1 MALRCVVHC
10 HTEYSPDSSW
20 KIADVITHC
29 QKNRI
34 DVIAITDH
42 DTIDGALAVQA
53 SAPKNLQV
61 IVGQEISTT
70 EGDLVGLFLQTKIEA
85 QRSIKDTIFEIRRQ
99 NGVVILP
106 HPFDRLRHH
115 AVGAA
120 VSEAIKND
128 IDLIETFNARC
139 VFSADNIRAEKF
151 AQDNSLTGIAAADAH
166 FASELTNAVCML
178 NSCDSSSDF
187 LQSVKHAQ
195 VENHLAGI
203 GVHLKTAFVKIAK
216 RNTIK

>member
-1 MALRCVVHC
+1 MPLRCVIHC

-20 KIADVITHC
+20 KIANVITEC
-29 QKNRI
+29 KKNRI

-53 SAPKNLQV
+53 RAPKNLHV
-61 IVGQEISTT
+61 IIGQEISTA
-70 EGDLVGLFLQTKIEA
+70 EGDLIGLFLHTKVEPR
-85 QRSIKDTIFEIRRQ
+85 QSIKNTIAEIRRQ

-106 HPFDRLRHH
+106 HPFDRLRRH
-115 AVGAA
+115 AVGAV

-151 AQDNSLTGIAAADAH
+151 AQDNSLTGIATADAH
-166 FASELTNAVCML
+166 FASELTNAVCMFD
-178 NSCDSSSDF
+178 NCDSRDTF
-187 LQSVKHAQ
+187 LQSVKHSKI
-195 VENHLAGI
+195 ETRTAGLGI
-203 GVHLKTAFVKIAK
+203 HFRTAFVKI
-216 RNTIK
+216 IKGIHH